1 MGCAAE
7 CAIHPISGFHGYPH
21 PYAAN
26 AATADLLGTSAFR
39 YPWLHPL
46 ALPESP
52 IIGSNTETKENLFAT
67 NLELPCLIYLE
78 QQGSSCGISIYPKR
92 RKKVGLRPQTFRI
105 IFSDSNNVDRLLA
118 GIKKVLCSFLFMC
131 VDMGIRICLCC
142 HICAT

>member
-1 MGCAAE
+1 LVATDISLVSACEPLIAASDKSNGLR
-7 CAIHPISGFHGYPH
+7 CRMCH
-21 PYAAN
+21 
-26 AATADLLGTSAFR
+26 
-39 YPWLHPL
+39 PWLHPL